1 MKLFT
6 FGRPSGQSWAR
17 ARSFKQSLIAFS
29 GIGWGLSLG
38 ATFYPI
44 VGVTSDTAG
53 TDFFPAA
60 RLIEGPGVGFD
71 GNAPH
76 GRTSNLTWVTNAP
89 NGGTGDYYA
98 PLPVPGPR
106 LVFDLGESVVLNEIS
121 IWGYADG
128 NGNGLISAD
137 LRFSDTTTFT
147 SDPIS
152 ITGITQPVTPRQ
164 SFSFPEVT
172 ARYVELV
179 PTDNLY
185 GIAPPGGDRVGIGEV
200 AFAIPPEEANLT
212 VISPAILPLEVTGLQ
227 TFPLR
232 INNVGRSELSIS
244 GVTVTGED
252 AGAVSI
258 VSFPTAVAAGQTD
271 EIVIEINPAAVGI
284 GVIDATLE
292 IASNDFEDAVT
303 PIVLFT
309 GVPVTF
315 HPITAVLTNTEN
327 FYPAENLIAGT
338 GVGFD
343 SLFPHAAPG
352 DNPPAS
358 TWVTN
363 NPNGAGDYY
372 DNATPPPVIIFDLGA
387 NVPIAQINTWGYQG
401 GNTNGAKDYTL
412 RFATE
417 AEGGNPEL
425 GDENF
430 GNSIT
435 YQPTFEAAFSPIDR
449 DIEVFEQ
456 AVLARY
462 VEMTITDNWR
472 DLQPLPGG
480 DRVGL
485 GEVAFPIYTG
495 PVVQPLTIVSAGRL
509 ADGSFSVTFTSIP
522 DGSYELERSTDGEN
536 WDPLGVRVTGGP
548 EDTTTILDT
557 SPLPDTEKVVLYRVV
572 AP

>member
-1 MKLFT
+1 MKTLT
-6 FGRPSGQSWAR
+6 LGHLLSQPWLRP
-17 ARSFKQSLIAFS
+17 RSFKRVLIALS
-29 GIGWGLSLG
+29 GIGCGLSLG
-38 ATFYPI
+38 ASFYPI

-53 TDFFPAA
+53 TDYFPAE

-71 GNAPH
+71 TNAPH

-89 NGGTGDYYA
+89 NGGIGDYYT
-98 PLPVPGPR
+98 PLPDPAPR

-147 SDPIS
+147 GDPIS

-164 SFSFPEVT
+164 SFNFPEVT

-179 PTDNLY
+179 PTDNLF

-212 VISPAILPLEVTGLQ
+212 VDSPATLTLEVTGLQ
-227 TFPLR
+227 SFALPISNL
-232 INNVGRSELSIS
+232 GRSALTIS
-244 GVTVTGED
+244 GVTVTGND
-252 AGAVSI
+252 AGAVSV
-258 VSFPTAVAAGQTD
+258 VSFPTTVEAGQAD

-284 GVIDATLE
+284 GVIDATVE
-292 IASNDFEDAVT
+292 IASNDVENAVI

-309 GVPVTF
+309 GLPVTF

-327 FYPAENLIAGT
+327 FYPAENLIAGS

-343 SLFPHAAPG
+343 NLFPHAASG
-352 DNPPAS
+352 ANPPAS

-372 DNATPPPVIIFDLGA
+372 DNATPAPVIIFDLGA

-435 YQPTFEAAFSPIDR
+435 YQPTFEAAFSPTER

-472 DLQPLPGG
+472 DQQPLPGG

-485 GEVAFPIYTG
+485 GEVAFPVYIG
-495 PVVQPLTIVSAGRL
+495 SVVQPLTIVSAGRM
-509 ADGSFSVTFTSIP
+509 ADGSFSVTFNSIP
-522 DGSYELERSTDGEN
+522 DASYELERSTDGEL
-536 WDPLGVRVTGGP
+536 WDRLAVRVTGGP
-548 EDTTTILDT
+548 EETTTILDT
-557 SPLPDTEKVVLYRVV
+557 SPLADTERVVLYRVV